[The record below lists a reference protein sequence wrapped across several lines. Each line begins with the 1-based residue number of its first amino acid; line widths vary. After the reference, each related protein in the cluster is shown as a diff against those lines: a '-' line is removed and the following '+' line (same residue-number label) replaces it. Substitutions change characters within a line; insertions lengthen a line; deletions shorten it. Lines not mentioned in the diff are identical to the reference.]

1 MKKVIISLVVIGALI
16 GPSAQSYASDW
27 DKAGKALAVIEGVR
41 IITGGNVDLIGNIT
55 GISKNN
61 SRSSTRSNN
70 NRSYAK
76 NYSSHTRRAR
86 TWVPHYVWEKQYVPE
101 HEEYSEGYGNIIV
114 EGHYIR
120 YQVEEQR
127 SLGIASYSQ
136 CRGPLR
142 APYHK
147 NYNYCISYAFLDR
160 FYCRGWLLGYI
171 IGDTYDARDLSD
183 YSVCQFA

>member
-1 MKKVIISLVVIGALI
+1 MKKAIISLVVIGALI

-55 GISKNN
+55 GIGKNN
-61 SRSSTRSNN
+61 S
-70 NRSYAK
+70 RSYAK

-86 TWVPHYVWEKQYVPE
+86 TWVPHYVWEKKYIPE

-120 YQVEEQR
+120 YQVKDSGHWE
-127 SLGIASYSQ
+127 
-136 CRGPLR
+136 
-142 APYHK
+142 
-147 NYNYCISYAFLDR
+147 
-160 FYCRGWLLGYI
+160 
-171 IGDTYDARDLSD
+171 
-183 YSVCQFA
+183 

>member
-1 MKKVIISLVVIGALI
+1 MKKVIISLVVIGTLI

-86 TWVPHYVWEKQYVPE
+86 TWVPHYVWEKQYIPE
-101 HEEYSEGYGNIIV
+101 HEEYSERYGNIIV

-120 YQVEEQR
+120 YQAED
-127 SLGIASYSQ
+127 SG
-136 CRGPLR
+136 
-142 APYHK
+142 HWK
-147 NYNYCISYAFLDR
+147 
-160 FYCRGWLLGYI
+160 
-171 IGDTYDARDLSD
+171 
-183 YSVCQFA
+183 